1 MMSFRRSWA
10 VAKQDLRLVAREPV
24 PLLLATVMPLI
35 LMAFIKPAVGA
46 SMASPANPFI
56 NGAEQ
61 AVPGMTV
68 MFGFL
73 LAGAA
78 GFNVFREHGWNTW
91 SRLRAS
97 HCTTA
102 ELLLG
107 KATAPVLMTAANA
120 AVVLSAGSVLFDLHV
135 RGSLWLLA
143 MTVASLVI
151 CVTTFTFMCVARS
164 RSVSQLNAFANIGAL
179 LFAGLGGALTPIS
192 VMPGWAQAVA
202 PAVPSYWLMQASNN
216 VVVNGA
222 GVAETLP
229 SLGVVL
235 LFSGGFLL
243 IASTGFKISHQKVS
257 WA

>member
-1 MMSFRRSWA
+1 MSLWRSWA

-24 PLLLATVMPLI
+24 PFLLATVMPLI
-35 LMAFIKPAVGA
+35 LMAFIKPAARA
-46 SMASPANPFI
+46 SVLSPVNPHL

-91 SRLRAS
+91 NRLRTS
-97 HCTTA
+97 HCTTT

-107 KATAPVLMTAANA
+107 KATAPVLMIATSG
-120 AVVLSAGSVLFDLHV
+120 AVVLSVGSVLFDLRI

-143 MTVASLVI
+143 LTAASLVL
-151 CVTTFTFMCVARS
+151 CATTFTFMCVARS
-164 RSVSQLNAFANIGAL
+164 RSVSHLNAFANIGAL
-179 LFAGLGGALTPIS
+179 LFAGLGGALTPVN
-192 VMPGWAQAVA
+192 VMPDWAQTVA
-202 PAVPSYWLMQASNN
+202 PVVPSYWLMRASNN
-216 VVVNGA
+216 VIIDGA
-222 GVAETLP
+222 GFAETLP

-235 LFSGGFLL
+235 LFSTGFLI
-243 IASTGFKISHQKVS
+243 IASTGFKVS
-257 WA
+257 QRKASWV